1 MEPLTIREVAR
12 RVRLH
17 PATVR
22 RYIKQGRI
30 KAVKVDGKFG
40 EEYRI
45 DQKDLDLLRSA
56 AEAPPALPAE
66 MVPVRENRRSLAR
79 MEPAEA
85 LDQHLRN
92 FVHVSVYNELLMKHE
107 QLLVQFGMIRA
118 SGQKLLDFK
127 AEIDLKNTEVKQ
139 KNHEI
144 QDLKRRIIKE
154 VDFLTRHLR
163 EAEIEIEE
171 KNFRIAVLKEKVR
184 NLELILTNPEGEDLS
199 MQQTSPE
206 DSSGGEMPSLE
217 TSSHPDAPPPE
228 PPSGH

>member
-12 RVRLH
+12 RVKLH

-30 KAVKVDGKFG
+30 QALKVEGKFG

-45 DQKDLDLLRSA
+45 EEGALEQFARPA
-56 AEAPPALPAE
+56 AQPGTEV
-66 MVPVRENRRSLAR
+66 VPTRDSRRSVTRLD
-79 MEPAEA
+79 PADA
-85 LDQHLRN
+85 IDQHLRN
-92 FVHVSVYNELLMKHE
+92 FVHLSVYNELLMKHE

-118 SGQKLLDFK
+118 SGQKLLEFK
-127 AEIDLKNTEVKQ
+127 AELDLKNTEIKQ

-163 EAEIEIEE
+163 EAEIEIED
-171 KNFRIAVLKEKVR
+171 KNFQITLLKEKVR
-184 NLELILTNPEGEDLS
+184 NLELILTAPEQAEPAALARPGEA
-199 MQQTSPE
+199 M
-206 DSSGGEMPSLE
+206 DSEVGPLEVERGGG
-217 TSSHPDAPPPE
+217 APPPE
-228 PPSGH
+228 PSGGH

>member
-1 MEPLTIREVAR
+1 MEPLGIREVAR
-12 RVRLH
+12 RVKLH

-30 KAVKVDGKFG
+30 QAMKVEGKFG

-45 DQKDLDLLRSA
+45 EEKDVEILRRA
-56 AEAPPALPAE
+56 ARETPTAQVVPARDARRPVTRLAP
-66 MVPVRENRRSLAR
+66 VD
-79 MEPAEA
+79 A

-92 FVHVSVYNELLMKHE
+92 FVHVSVFNELMMKHE

-127 AEIDLKNTEVKQ
+127 AELDLKNGEIKQ
-139 KNHEI
+139 KNQEI
-144 QDLKRRIIKE
+144 QELKRRIIKE

-171 KNFRIAVLKEKVR
+171 KNFQITMLKEKIR
-184 NLELILTNPEGEDLS
+184 NLELILTAPDAAPAAMAGSRSESEAGVTSLDSERPAPPAPEE
-199 MQQTSPE
+199 
-206 DSSGGEMPSLE
+206 SGG
-217 TSSHPDAPPPE
+217 H
-228 PPSGH
+228 